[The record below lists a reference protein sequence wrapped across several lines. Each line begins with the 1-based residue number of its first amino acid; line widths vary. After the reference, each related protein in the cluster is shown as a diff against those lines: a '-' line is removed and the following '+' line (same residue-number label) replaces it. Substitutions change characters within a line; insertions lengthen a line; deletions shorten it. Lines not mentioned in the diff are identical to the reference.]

1 MRIGHVLIFVFMLAV
16 LACTSGK
23 KAYERGDYYNAVT
36 KAVSRLRQNP
46 DHDKSQAILKEAYPQ
61 ALAYYETQAKN
72 EIASNSQFKWKNAI
86 QSYNHLNQLYE
97 EIRQCPGCLR
107 AVPNPKNYYSEIGP
121 LKEKAAEESY
131 NAGILALMKG
141 TRNDARQAYYNFA
154 DAQAFV
160 PGYKDVLSY
169 IEKARDEATLKVIL
183 EQIPVPARYNLSGG
197 FFQDRVEEYLHATY
211 TDQSFI
217 RFYTP
222 MEAQQVQL
230 ADADQIL
237 RIQFDD
243 FTVGNTTLKEK
254 EEEVSKDSVKVGEVT
269 LEGKTI
275 PVYNTVKAKLTT
287 TRKELL
293 SAGLLSMV
301 VVDARTNGILTH
313 QKFTGEY
320 LWVNSWARF
329 NGDERALTTQQLQL
343 CRQKEVQPP
352 DPQTLFLEFSKPIY
366 NQLIPGLRSFYQN
379 F

>member
-1 MRIGHVLIFVFMLAV
+1 MFGLALTHRLNRFRF
-16 LACTSGK
+16 LA
-23 KAYERGDYYNAVT
+23 YP
-36 KAVSRLRQNP
+36 RLRNLFARIQIHQRQPN
-46 DHDKSQAILKEAYPQ
+46 HEFAAGAGAGAMGLHFSAVHLHQTFHQAQ
-61 ALAYYETQAKN
+61 
-72 EIASNSQFKWKNAI
+72 
-86 QSYNHLNQLYE
+86 
-97 EIRQCPGCLR
+97 
-107 AVPNPKNYYSEIGP
+107 
-121 LKEKAAEESY
+121 
-131 NAGILALMKG
+131 
-141 TRNDARQAYYNFA
+141 A
-154 DAQAFV
+154 DAQTTLRPVERARL
-160 PGYKDVLSY
+160 LS
-169 IEKARDEATLKVIL
+169 A
-183 EQIPVPARYNLSGG
+183 
-197 FFQDRVEEYLHATY
+197 
-211 TDQSFI
+211 
-217 RFYTP
+217 P